1 MSAGNPGALQGW
13 CFSPI
18 GSRWGKF
25 GPLSVLQREASTHR
39 HKVQAWKEKINS
51 ISVEF
56 TNECQTR
63 SAKVLTMPY
72 ERAHHPIVNLEFQ
85 AWFALQQTCI
95 DQGQQIW
102 NGQKGHG
109 YRCWMKTTLTH
120 QNPICDQSWKNIF
133 SLTFLSHWLVFV
145 TMNFCL
151 IRTYC
156 HETLPHKFRL
166 LQQVWDI
173 AQ

>member
-39 HKVQAWKEKINS
+39 HKVQAWKVKINR
-51 ISVEF
+51 ISRI
-56 TNECQTR
+56 Q
-63 SAKVLTMPY
+63 KWMPNWVSKGFDKAVRTQRY
-72 ERAHHPIVNLEFQ
+72 PIVNLVFQ

-109 YRCWMKTTLTH
+109 SAVLLLIEIDTH
-120 QNPICDQSWKNIF
+120 TSKPNMWSVLEKYLFPDILVSLACICYNKDF
-133 SLTFLSHWLVFV
+133 
-145 TMNFCL
+145 
-151 IRTYC
+151 
-156 HETLPHKFRL
+156 LPHSNL
-166 LQQVWDI
+166 
-173 AQ
+173 